1 MLFYFYQKYLSYLY
15 LISVIILFF
24 ICVNDKWREMLTSV
38 SDSGATCQ
46 RRTGHDDLTNFRLQF
61 YTVVFRK
68 CLPLWIVI
76 TFYITYT
83 IIKSLGQ
90 LIGRVHMFTLLI
102 LFYNLDAATF
112 RGINNCHLF
121 LFKIS
126 SSPTIL
132 DLCSNKYLYIYPKFH
147 NNGKIWVFFFFHV
160 TGNV

>member
-24 ICVNDKWREMLTSV
+24 ICINDKWRETLTSV

-102 LFYNLDAATF
+102 LICRVYIFIYDLDAATF
-112 RGINNCHLF
+112 RGIKNCQSITHLF
-121 LFKIS
+121 LYKIS
-126 SSPTIL
+126 SSPIIL
-132 DLCSNKYLYIYPKFH
+132 DLCTNIMY
-147 NNGKIWVFFFFHV
+147 
-160 TGNV
+160 